1 MPLEGHVFRDPKGPL
16 SHADLDLVHR
26 GTMRILSK
34 VGLVF
39 ASEEALDILEQG
51 GCQVDQASGRVRFP
65 QLLVEEC
72 IEQCPSQFTI
82 RARNRDYDLEIGGDR
97 LYFQSHPGL
106 YLLDLES
113 NARRKATLDDIGPLV
128 RLVDAMDE
136 IHLSIMPTSTISD
149 RPQPVMVEWVTAEQM
164 RNTQKVTAAGVFEG
178 CAPWVIEMAQVTS
191 QQVYGQINSVSP
203 LTYPREQIEGGLAYA
218 RAGHP
223 ICILPGLTLGANSPV
238 TLAGTLVLQNAEH
251 LAAVVLLQLYR
262 PGASLTLAS
271 YPHLM
276 DVRDAALCIGAVEIG
291 LLGAA
296 LAQIARRYA
305 IPSHPEFPI
314 TDSKCL
320 DEQCALEKA
329 MTVVL
334 LAEAGAHLISNG
346 GALQTEK
353 MWSPVQLVIDNEI
366 NGMAGRVLE
375 GIAVTEDTLALD
387 VIEELGHEA
396 SYLESLHTLRLW
408 REEQFLPRLADR
420 QGYQSW
426 RANGAKDMVNR
437 ARERAMELL
446 QSHQVPPLPEEQDRE
461 LARIVRAA
469 EAEKLG
475 R

>member
-1 MPLEGHVFRDPKGPL
+1 MPLEGHIFRNPKGPL
-16 SHADLDLVHR
+16 SKGDLDLIHD
-26 GTMRILSK
+26 GTMRILSR

-39 ASEEALDILEQG
+39 SSEEALDILQRG
-51 GCQVDQASGRVRFP
+51 GCQVDRASGRVRFP
-65 QLLVEEC
+65 RALVNEC
-72 IEQCPSQFTI
+72 IEQCPSCFTI
-82 RARNRDYDLEIGGDR
+82 RARSRDHDLEIGGNR

-113 NARRKATLDDIGPLV
+113 NARREATLEDIGPLV

-149 RPQPVMVEWVTAEQM
+149 RPPPVMIEWVTAEQM

-178 CAPWVIEMAQVTS
+178 CAPWVIEMARVTG

-203 LTYPREQIEGGLAYA
+203 LTFPQDQIEGALAYVQ
-218 RAGHP
+218 AGHP
-223 ICILPGLTLGANSPV
+223 VCILPGPTLGANSPA
-238 TLAGTLVLQNAEH
+238 TLAGALVLQNAEH
-251 LAAVVLLQLYR
+251 LAAVVLFQLYR
-262 PGASLTLAS
+262 PGAPVTLAS

-296 LAQIARRYA
+296 LAQMARRYA

-320 DEQCALEKA
+320 DEQSALEKA

-353 MWSPVQLVIDNEI
+353 LWSPIQLVIDNEI
-366 NGMAGRVLE
+366 NGMVGRILQ
-375 GIAVTEDTLALD
+375 GIAVTEATLALD
-387 VIEELGHEA
+387 VIEEIGHA
-396 SYLESLHTLRLW
+396 GNYLESMHTLRHW
-408 REEQFLPRLADR
+408 REEQFLPHLADR
-420 QGYQSW
+420 QAYEPW
-426 RANGAKDMVNR
+426 VANGAKDMVDR
-437 ARERAMELL
+437 AKGRALELL
-446 QSHQVPPLPEEQDRE
+446 QTHQVPPLPEAQDRE
-461 LARIVRAA
+461 LVRILRAA

-475 R
+475 S